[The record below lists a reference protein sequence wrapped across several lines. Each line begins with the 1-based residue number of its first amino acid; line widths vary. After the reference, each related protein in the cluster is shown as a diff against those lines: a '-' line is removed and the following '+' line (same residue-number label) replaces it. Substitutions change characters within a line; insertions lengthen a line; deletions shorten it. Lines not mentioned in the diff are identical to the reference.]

1 MRRTSAC
8 LGLLFVMLGWCVD
21 EPLQQRVSYDKPGQ
35 TLKSVLHDLSAQ
47 TNLKLYAAPPLD
59 AEIVLVAVQEIPLKE
74 LMEHIAYVVDGEWIA
89 ESERQHRLA
98 RTPKVI
104 AKRTQQDREQAL
116 ADLREMLASEKFRRL
131 VEPLTHEQ
139 VIERI
144 EQIREQLRKLIE
156 ENSDE
161 RKFYYQ
167 LLKLLD
173 KGWAPLSPDHRLLCR
188 ILQQIDLNAL
198 VDIPIGERRVFSN
211 ALGRYLL
218 PLRVNLTPLIEQWLN
233 ERTVLHAV
241 IADPRYQFDK
251 EILESYDYL
260 QWVEDILEVQ
270 GFSKIHMPEKVYLEV
285 IRYRWRGD
293 FSFSLHLADDQNR
306 CITVDYYS
314 PQSEWEEEEERLARL
329 SKQDSAL
336 VQPVE
341 WREET
346 QRWLEA
352 WRMLQSKGE
361 IKPFPDLLHPA
372 KHEPLQFVPS
382 DVVRSYAR
390 HKSLPLVALLDD
402 EMLWW
407 IHFAHPSG
415 QRVARLLHFGG
426 CMGDKRQGRGT
437 APQAVSEQS
446 AMVQTR
452 KSRGGES
459 LDTTNCGV
467 WLPRDKQHAGSRTS
481 ADAGGF
487 VPVATRHRTFRVP
500 TRCKPLATTFLERS
514 LESGRIS
521 F

>member
-8 LGLLFVMLGWCVD
+8 LGLLLVMLGWCVD

-35 TLKSVLHDLSAQ
+35 TLKSLLRDLSAQ

-59 AEIVLVAVQEIPLKE
+59 TEIVLVAVQDMPLKE
-74 LMEHIAYVVDGEWIA
+74 LMEHLAYVVDGEWIA
-89 ESERQHRLA
+89 ESERQYRLA

-104 AKRTQQDREQAL
+104 KARTQQDREQAL
-116 ADLREMLASEKFRRL
+116 DDLREMLASEEFRRL
-131 VEPLTHEQ
+131 VEPLTREQ

-198 VDIPIGERRVFSN
+198 VDIPVGERRVFSN
-211 ALGRYLL
+211 APGRYLL

-241 IADPRYQFDK
+241 ITDTRYQFDK

-260 QWVEDILEVQ
+260 WWVEDILEVQ

-314 PQSEWEEEEERLARL
+314 PQSEWEEEEERLVRL

-352 WRMLQSKGE
+352 W
-361 IKPFPDLLHPA
+361 
-372 KHEPLQFVPS
+372 
-382 DVVRSYAR
+382 
-390 HKSLPLVALLDD
+390 
-402 EMLWW
+402 
-407 IHFAHPSG
+407 
-415 QRVARLLHFGG
+415 
-426 CMGDKRQGRGT
+426 
-437 APQAVSEQS
+437 
-446 AMVQTR
+446 
-452 KSRGGES
+452 
-459 LDTTNCGV
+459 
-467 WLPRDKQHAGSRTS
+467 
-481 ADAGGF
+481 
-487 VPVATRHRTFRVP
+487 
-500 TRCKPLATTFLERS
+500 
-514 LESGRIS
+514 
-521 F
+521 